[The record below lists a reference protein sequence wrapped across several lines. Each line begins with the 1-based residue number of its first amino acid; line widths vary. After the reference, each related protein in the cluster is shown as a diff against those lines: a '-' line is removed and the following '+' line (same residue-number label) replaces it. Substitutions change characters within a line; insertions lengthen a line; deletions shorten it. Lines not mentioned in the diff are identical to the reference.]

1 MPKYS
6 DIFIDS
12 SLFAL
17 AKRGSGKAQQTVLQ
31 HVIDHLES
39 GLPMPDDL
47 QKALIEILT
56 KLIPKIANDRG
67 FHEKGFE
74 AWENAQSVHEV
85 LVIGAARSLEDAFD
99 QVAQQI
105 LAESGRRVS
114 EETIKKHWN
123 QFGPYAKQGEIPPL
137 ELLGDLS
144 PVRQGKE
151 K

>member
-1 MPKYS
+1 MSKYS
-6 DIFIDS
+6 YIVIDS

-56 KLIPKIANDRG
+56 KLIPKIKNDRG
-67 FHEKGFE
+67 FHENGFE
-74 AWENAQSVHEV
+74 AWENAQSVQEV
-85 LVIGAARSLEDAFD
+85 LVSGAARSLEEAFD

-123 QFGPYAKQGEIPPL
+123 QFGIYAKQGDIPPL
-137 ELLGDLS
+137 ERLGDLS
-144 PVRQGKE
+144 RVRQGKE